1 MTDKGNNGNNQVKMS
16 KPVIP
21 KPPIE
26 SRPKGPILATRS
38 RNLLSYELGYI

>member
-1 MTDKGNNGNNQVKMS
+1 MTEKGNNGNNQVKMS

-26 SRPKGPILATRS
+26 SRQKGPATRTH
-38 RNLLSYELGYI
+38 NLLSYELRYT